1 MNILRAIG
9 KAFKLIKA
17 EKAEQSAIQA
27 LHDDPITVELIR
39 RIAREYDYHFE
50 IVQRDGTILRFF
62 KEGVEPS
69 KDISQGAFW

>member
-9 KAFKLIKA
+9 KALQLIKA
-17 EKAEQSAIQA
+17 EKAEASAIQA
-27 LHDDPITVELIR
+27 LHDDPITLELIR

-69 KDISQGAFW
+69 KDMSAGGYW